1 LVNRC
6 LTMKFMFTMKN
17 ELTDKQKQV
26 LEAIRKYQAEN
37 GYPPTVRELAEMFGQ
52 TSTAGIYKILLLLQ
66 KKGVLKKRQ
75 GGKSRSLNVVDDS
88 GTAVDP
94 ARARPLPILGKVIAG
109 MPELAVEEREGDLY
123 LDSEWVGKE
132 DIFLLRVRGHSMVDA
147 NIYENDL
154 LIVQMTQSCHNGDII
169 IAMLD
174 DEATVKRFFNE
185 RDRIRLQPENPTMQ
199 PIYVNKQDPSFRIVG
214 RVKGLLRRY

>member
-1 LVNRC
+1 
-6 LTMKFMFTMKN
+6 MFTMKD
-17 ELTDKQKQV
+17 ELTSKQKQV
-26 LEAIRKYQAEN
+26 LEAIRTYQAEN

-52 TSTAGIYKILLLLQ
+52 ASTAGIHKILLLLQ
-66 KKGVLKKRQ
+66 QKGVLRKGE
-75 GGKSRSLNVVDDS
+75 GGKSRSLNVVDDRDAKAAAE
-88 GTAVDP
+88 G
-94 ARARPLPILGKVIAG
+94 RARSFPILGKVVAG

-123 LDSEWVGKE
+123 LDSDWVGKE

-174 DEATVKRFFNE
+174 DEATVKRFFSE

-199 PIYVNKQDPSFRIVG
+199 PIYVNKHDPSFRIIG

>member
-1 LVNRC
+1 
-6 LTMKFMFTMKN
+6 MKN
-17 ELTDKQKQV
+17 KLTDKQKQV
-26 LEAIRKYQAEN
+26 LEAIGKYQAEN

-52 TSTAGIYKILLLLQ
+52 ASTAGIHKILLLLQ
-66 KKGVLKKRQ
+66 QKGFLKKRP
-75 GGKSRSLNVVDDS
+75 GGKSRSLNVVDD
-88 GTAVDP
+88 AVKTFDS
-94 ARARPLPILGKVIAG
+94 ARARSFPILGKVVAG
-109 MPELAVEEREGDLY
+109 MPDLAVEEREGDLY

-132 DIFLLRVRGHSMVDA
+132 DIFLLRVRGHSMIDA

-154 LIVQMTQSCHNGDII
+154 LIVQMTQTCHNGDII

-174 DEATVKRFFNE
+174 DEATVKRFFSE

-199 PIYVNKQDPSFRIVG
+199 PIYVNKHDPSFRIIG

>member
-1 LVNRC
+1 
-6 LTMKFMFTMKN
+6 MFTMKN
-17 ELTDKQKQV
+17 QLTSKQKEV
-26 LEAIRKYQAEN
+26 LEAIRKYQGEN

-52 TSTAGIYKILLLLQ
+52 TSTAGIHKILMLLQ
-66 KKGVLKKRQ
+66 EKGVLKKRE
-75 GGKSRSLNVVDDS
+75 GGKSRSINVVDDNIRS
-88 GTAVDP
+88 IDTG
-94 ARARPLPILGKVIAG
+94 RARSYPILGKVVAG

-123 LDSEWVGKE
+123 LDSDWVGKE
-132 DIFLLRVRGHSMVDA
+132 DIFLLRVRGHSMIDA

-174 DEATVKRFFNE
+174 EEATVKRFFNE

-199 PIYVNKQDPSFRIVG
+199 PIYVNKHDPNFRIIG

>member
-1 LVNRC
+1 
-6 LTMKFMFTMKN
+6 MKN
-17 ELTDKQKQV
+17 ELTDKQKKV
-26 LEAIRKYQAEN
+26 LDAIRRYQAEQ

-52 TSTAGIYKILLLLQ
+52 SSTAGIHKILLLLQ
-66 KKGVLKKRQ
+66 QKGFLKKRQ
-75 GGKSRSLNVVDDS
+75 GGKSRSLNVVQDLLESRDI
-88 GTAVDP
+88 G
-94 ARARPLPILGKVIAG
+94 RACSFPILGKVVAG
-109 MPELAVEEREGDLY
+109 MPELAVEEREGELY
-123 LDSEWVGKE
+123 LDSDWVGKE
-132 DIFLLRVRGHSMVDA
+132 DIFLLRVRGHSMIDA

-199 PIYVNKQDPSFRIVG
+199 PIYVNKHDPSFRIIG

>member
-1 LVNRC
+1 
-6 LTMKFMFTMKN
+6 MFTMKN
-17 ELTDKQKQV
+17 TLTDKQKQV

-37 GYPPTVRELAEMFGQ
+37 GFPPTVRELAEMFGQ
-52 TSTAGIYKILLLLQ
+52 ASTAGIHKILLLLQ
-66 KKGVLKKRQ
+66 QKGVLKKRQ
-75 GGKSRSLNVVDDS
+75 GGKSRSLNVVEDS
-88 GTAVDP
+88 PTVVDP
-94 ARARPLPILGKVIAG
+94 ARARALPIMGKVIAG

-199 PIYVNKQDPSFRIVG
+199 PIYVNKHDPSFRIVG

>member
-1 LVNRC
+1 
-6 LTMKFMFTMKN
+6 MFTMKN
-17 ELTDKQKQV
+17 QLTNKQKEV
-26 LEAIRKYQAEN
+26 LEAIRRYQSEN

-52 TSTAGIYKILLLLQ
+52 ASTAGIHKILMLLQ
-66 KKGVLKKRQ
+66 EKGVLKKRQ
-75 GGKSRSLNVVDDS
+75 GGKSRSLNVVDDNIRS
-88 GTAVDP
+88 IESE
-94 ARARPLPILGKVIAG
+94 RARPFPILGKVVAG

-123 LDSEWVGKE
+123 LDSDWVGKE

-174 DEATVKRFFNE
+174 EEATVKRFFNE
-185 RDRIRLQPENPTMQ
+185 RERIRLQPENPTMQ
-199 PIYVNKQDPSFRIVG
+199 PIYVNKHDPNFRIIG